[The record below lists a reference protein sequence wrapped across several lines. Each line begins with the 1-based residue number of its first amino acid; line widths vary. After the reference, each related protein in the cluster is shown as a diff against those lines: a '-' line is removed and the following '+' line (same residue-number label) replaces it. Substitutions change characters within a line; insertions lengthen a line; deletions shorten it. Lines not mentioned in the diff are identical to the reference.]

1 MRIEVK
7 LYAMLRERAGTG
19 RLEIELAEG
28 STVADAI
35 REAAQV
41 GGLGELLERM
51 PVRLAV
57 NREYADEG
65 APISAGDE
73 LVMIPPVSGGERIH
87 ARVSSESLS
96 LTEVA
101 ARVSDPGAGAVVS
114 FQGVT
119 RDVERLDYEA
129 YEEMAAERIESILG
143 EVAARHRL
151 LGVAAEHRVG
161 SVPLSEP
168 SVIVAASAAHRGEA
182 FAGAREAIDR
192 IKVEAPIWKREVEGE
207 EQRWVEGVVPAV
219 EGAVADL
226 EVRSATP
233 GDLPAVAAIYDVAIE
248 RTPATFDLEPKP
260 LAWWEALLTACEGE
274 DGHELLVAVAE
285 HGEVLGYAKSGE
297 HRAKAAYR
305 TTVEV
310 SVYLAEGH
318 RGRGV
323 GTALYGALLER
334 LERSGVRV
342 AVAGVTQPNEAS
354 HRLHRAQG
362 FTEVGTF
369 REVGVK
375 NGRAWDV
382 RWYERP
388 VGEPAR

>member
-1 MRIEVK
+1 
-7 LYAMLRERAGTG
+7 MLRQRAGAG
-19 RLEIELAEG
+19 EVVLDLPEGARVRDALAEL
-28 STVADAI
+28 
-35 REAAQV
+35 
-41 GGLGELLERM
+41 GGLADGLPLVM
-51 PVRLAV
+51 AV
-57 NREYADEG
+57 NREYAPEDQVLDG
-65 APISAGDE
+65 GDE
-73 LVMIPPVSGGERIH
+73 LALIPPVSGGSVDAAPSVH
-87 ARVSSESLS
+87 ARVTGEPLA
-96 LTEVA
+96 V
-101 ARVSDPGAGAVVS
+101 DPLLALVRDPRAGAVVS

-119 RDVERLDYEA
+119 RTVERLEYEA
-129 YEEMAAERIESILG
+129 YAEMAQERLAAIAADVAERHGLC
-143 EVAARHRL
+143 AAA
-151 LGVAAEHRVG
+151 VEHRVG
-161 SVPLSEP
+161 VVELSEP
-168 SVIVAASAAHRGEA
+168 SVVVAASAPHRPEA
-182 FAGAREAIDR
+182 FAGARELIDR
-192 IKVEAPIWKREVEGE
+192 VKAEAPIWKREVEGE